1 MEFGCLWLQIA
12 KAPVRLRSY
21 AFSAEPLLHTQSMD
35 VDEDLDASD
44 LDLMFFPNRCD
55 TALRSHFPAYQKFN
69 GYSKELVT
77 VPTIS
82 FISGSRF
89 F

>member
-1 MEFGCLWLQIA
+1 M
-12 KAPVRLRSY
+12 RLCIY
-21 AFSAEPLLHTQSMD
+21 AFSPEPLLLTQSMD
-35 VDEDLDASD
+35 VDEDADASD

-55 TALRSHFPAYQKFN
+55 TALGSHFPAYQKFN
-69 GYSKELVT
+69 GYSKELYK

>member
-1 MEFGCLWLQIA
+1 MGFGCLWPQIA
-12 KAPVRLRSY
+12 KAPVRLSSY
-21 AFSAEPLLHTQSMD
+21 AFSLELLLHSQSMD

-44 LDLMFFPNRCD
+44 LDLLFFPNRCD
-55 TALRSHFPAYQKFN
+55 TALRSHFPAYQKSN
-69 GYSKELVT
+69 GYSKELFT

-82 FISGSRF
+82 FISGRRF